1 MIYNMDLI
9 RLMSVFR
16 CQLLVLRRFVLHYVS
31 SKCFD
36 SLNSMASAASYVTYV
51 ALSIWAPDWVIT
63 VPTHVECWWI

>member
-1 MIYNMDLI
+1 MVYNMDLI

-51 ALSIWAPDWVIT
+51 TLSI
-63 VPTHVECWWI
+63 